1 MQWRAQRGFLLHAQG
16 PEYVA
21 AFYNVMPRCLKQ
33 ALQTGDDKT
42 KDKVRKRCDPLEPAS
57 SAWETAVSVARVGDA
72 KRQMPTATLTRALAT
87 MVLHMM
93 LAVQGI
99 C

>member
-1 MQWRAQRGFLLHAQG
+1 MQRRAERSFVLRAQG

-42 KDKVRKRCDPLEPAS
+42 KDKVRKHGDHHSRHAAVGGQHRFREWRLRAATSAPLHIDGGDPAECSP
-57 SAWETAVSVARVGDA
+57 G
-72 KRQMPTATLTRALAT
+72 ATL
-87 MVLHMM
+87 
-93 LAVQGI
+93 
-99 C
+99 